1 MGLVCTHI
9 HAQTLH
15 VSKLG
20 KKKIQFS
27 VSGWCGGRTGKG
39 VQGDPHLREAGYRK
53 ALQGADIL
61 TS

>member
-15 VSKLG
+15 VSRLE
-20 KKKIQFS
+20 KKIQFS

-39 VQGDPHLREAGYRK
+39 VQGGPHLREAGYRK